1 MATVKARIMTVL
13 AVGIL
18 CILPNLGNG
27 FGIHST
33 QGRRQ
38 ALATTLQAG
47 PNANAMPFADRATS
61 VGNEKAVSSSSSSA
75 AEEDIQPP
83 LESDMQV
90 AVNIDAPEQ
99 VKVQGG
105 ALRTW
110 TTQSPEVDRMLLS
123 MATDGPP
130 EGTPLLALVEL
141 HQGPENTPLK
151 MQVKSGKGSLR
162 PIRALIETPGSGHS
176 LFIRNLEALEFPIW
190 ARVKDCTS
198 EAVDKSV
205 HEMGSPKLLQGGGAV
220 TSYPLDP
227 NVSVVKVLLRTDGR
241 PLNAA
246 IELTQGPNAVKVLM
260 EVYTE
265 DGIEWP
271 FYCLIETPGSENTI
285 RVWSTGTVEF
295 PLTVCVEPFLVEQ
308 PVKKD
313 SFLLVA

>member
-1 MATVKARIMTVL
+1 MSRTIRMNALLVLGMLASPATAFVVHTS
-13 AVGIL
+13 
-18 CILPNLGNG
+18 NN
-27 FGIHST
+27 
-33 QGRRQ
+33 QRRTR
-38 ALATTLQAG
+38 TTFLNAG
-47 PNANAMPFADRATS
+47 GNANDMPFADRATS
-61 VGNEKAVSSSSSSA
+61 IGNEKAVSSVSSSA
-75 AEEDIQPP
+75 AEEDLAPP
-83 LESDMQV
+83 LEADMQV
-90 AVNIDAPEQ
+90 ALNIDSPEP

-123 MATDGPP
+123 MNTDGPP
-130 EGTPLLALVEL
+130 EGTPLLGLVEL
-141 HQGPENTPLK
+141 HQGPENTPMK

-162 PIRALIETPGSGHS
+162 PIRCLIETPGSGHS

-190 ARVKDCTS
+190 AKVKDCTS
-198 EAVDKSV
+198 EAVDKAV
-205 HEMGSPKLLQGGGAV
+205 HEMGSPKLLQGGGTV

-246 IELTQGPNAVKVLM
+246 VELTQGPNAVKVLM

-295 PLTVCVEPFLVEQ
+295 PLTVCVEPFLVEEK
-308 PVKKD
+308 VKKD
-313 SFLLVA
+313 TYLLVD